1 MLTTDDI
8 KKLRTGGE
16 RYLRLRHRGLPEAT
30 REDVLQDCL
39 IALVDNEATITDHQ
53 AWLRWLLDKRAASAG
68 RKQARQPVPAGD
80 VNDLSVLGQGTT
92 TTKDAIFAADFD
104 RAIRTL
110 DPELL
115 DAFIL
120 YELRGLSQ
128 YEAAQVLGISGRAVV
143 SRAEAAR
150 TALRKELQ

>member
-1 MLTTDDI
+1 MLTIKDI
-8 KKLRTGGE
+8 EKLRTGGE
-16 RYLRLRHRGLPEAT
+16 RYLRLFHRGLGAAT
-30 REDVLQDCL
+30 REDVLQDAL
-39 IALVDNEATITDHQ
+39 IELVRGDFKSPAVL
-53 AWLRWLLDKRAASAG
+53 LRMILDRRAADAG

-80 VNDLSVLGQGTT
+80 INDLSVLGQGTT
-92 TTKDAIFAADFD
+92 TIKDAIFAADFD